1 MPPTILLHGSA
12 DPLVNYNQSV
22 AVKNKLTAAGVVNQY
37 ILYPGKGHG
46 DDWGNT
52 IYADAFN
59 NIQAFLVANV
69 Q

>member
-1 MPPTILLHGSA
+1 
-12 DPLVNYNQSV
+12 
-22 AVKNKLTAAGVVNQY
+22 
-37 ILYPGKGHG
+37 GHG

-59 NIQAFLVANV
+59 NIQAFLMANV